1 MQKNKTQLIRDGLL
15 IGIVVL
21 VVGIIYIVSLLNQ
34 KTGEIAFVKY
44 NNKTLFSVSLS
55 NGEFTAST
63 TVYEVEFMPE
73 IKEGKLYIN
82 GVIDERLEKGTGV
95 IVYESKYV
103 ILGNLDYILI
113 EYKNNKVRVMEE
125 TSPYNICSNQGA
137 SNNAPII
144 CLPNLVTISF
154 GKTDE
159 VDVII

>member
-1 MQKNKTQLIRDGLL
+1 MQKNKRQLIRDGLL

-21 VVGIIYIVSLLNQ
+21 IVGIIYVVSLISQ
-34 KTGEIAFVKY
+34 ETGEIAFVKY

-55 NGEFTAST
+55 DGEFNAETP
-63 TVYEVEFMPE
+63 VFDVEFMPE

-82 GVIDERLEKGTGV
+82 GVVDERLQKGMGV
-95 IVYESKYV
+95 IVYKSNYV
-103 ILGNLDYILI
+103 ILGNLDYVLI
-113 EYKNNKVRVMEE
+113 EYKNNKIRVVEE

-137 SNNAPII
+137 SNNAPIV